1 VVGRIV
7 RREKD
12 FLMNS
17 RVGLTAVA
25 LLIAA
30 LVPVRSQPQSAPP
43 AAIFFRII
51 VVESA
56 DAARRVLDQL
66 AAGENFVALAQKVS
80 VDPSAA
86 NGGLVGPV
94 QIADL
99 RGELRTGLE
108 GLRIGALS
116 GVVRLPTGFA
126 ILKAVPAEEAGG
138 ARVATAPAASG
149 IMTALSAAGGVK
161 YVFDISGYIEN
172 RSEPAPS

>member
-1 VVGRIV
+1 MVGRIV

-12 FLMNS
+12 FLMKS
-17 RVGLTAVA
+17 RVGLTAAV

-30 LVPVRSQPQSAPP
+30 LVPVRSQPQSAPQT
-43 AAIFFRII
+43 AIFFRII

-99 RGELRTGLE
+99 RGN
-108 GLRIGALS
+108 S
-116 GVVRLPTGFA
+116 
-126 ILKAVPAEEAGG
+126 VPGWRG
-138 ARVATAPAASG
+138 CGSAS
-149 IMTALSAAGGVK
+149 
-161 YVFDISGYIEN
+161 
-172 RSEPAPS
+172 